1 MLKNLLVGLS
11 LAVLRLVP
19 VLRVRC
25 DFVAWL
31 KEGSVLLNVARRT
44 AASWS
49 GETDVGGHIVA
60 GWLIALQYRG

>member
-1 MLKNLLVGLS
+1 M
-11 LAVLRLVP
+11 VP